1 MALLVALGVI
11 GIFAMALYIGAAG
24 LFGPIGGLLIVILV
38 IVEACKET
46 PEQKMVREA
55 IERSNEKLYGRK
67 HL

>member
-24 LFGPIGGLLIVILV
+24 LFGPVIGIIIVIAGV
-38 IVEACKET
+38 VWACKET

-67 HL
+67 HP

>member
-24 LFGPIGGLLIVILV
+24 LFGPIGGLLIV
-38 IVEACKET
+38 EACKET

>member
-1 MALLVALGVI
+1 
-11 GIFAMALYIGAAG
+11 
-24 LFGPIGGLLIVILV
+24 
-38 IVEACKET
+38 VEACKET